1 MISKM
6 NVVFVGFEGKLCG
19 LVNKPAYCKLTICI
33 IAVKTKPRLEEN
45 EEMRQLFE
53 LITNAA
59 HVIFYTHF
67 SYCN

>member
-6 NVVFVGFEGKLCG
+6 NVVFVGFAGKLCG
-19 LVNKPAYCKLTICI
+19 LVNKPVYCILTICI
-33 IAVKTKPRLEEN
+33 IAVKTKLRLDEI

-53 LITNAA
+53 LISNAA